1 VKRLNLTET
10 LEALAALEEADVPAR
25 VDALADAYLV
35 GFGPTRAAM
44 MRRELARAFLTAAPF
59 TELSYRIWQRLGL
72 DDEDSYSKA
81 YGELRRPSQRK
92 QDGANRPIDR
102 IAPAGGKQS
111 YSIQFEIL
119 PRQGSSDAPTK

>member
-1 VKRLNLTET
+1 
-10 LEALAALEEADVPAR
+10 LEEADVPAR

-72 DDEDSYSKA
+72 DDEDSHSKA
-81 YGELRRPSQRK
+81 YGELRRPSQRFLPAVDFLLRK

-111 YSIQFEIL
+111 YSIQFDIL
-119 PRQGSSDAPTK
+119 PRQGSSDASTK